1 MANDITG
8 SDVRCPKCGMI
19 MYPEVYKNKYYLIC
33 FCGNGKEDL
42 MKAIEKEEKRLY
54 KLISIKKCII
64 SRIIPILCI
73 VGFLFLVSKHYIVSS
88 GIYLIVS
95 FFGIV
100 HAIIEKKIKKII
112 WIFLLFCKI
121 YSKIGM
127 L

>member
-1 MANDITG
+1 MKNDITG
-8 SDVRCPKCGMI
+8 SDVRCPKCGMK
-19 MYPEVYKNKYYLIC
+19 MYQDFHKNKCYLIC

-100 HAIIEKKIKKII
+100 HAIIEKKIKEII
-112 WIFLLFCKI
+112 
-121 YSKIGM
+121 
-127 L
+127 

>member
-33 FCGNGKEDL
+33 FCGNGKENL
-42 MKAIEKEEKRLY
+42 KKTIEKEEKRLY
-54 KLISIKKCII
+54 KLIAIKKCII

-73 VGFLFLVSKHYIVSS
+73 VGFFFFVSQHYIVSS

-95 FFGIV
+95 FFGIAYV
-100 HAIIEKKIKKII
+100 ILGKKIEEII
-112 WIFLLFCKI
+112 
-121 YSKIGM
+121 
-127 L
+127 